1 MWRGAP
7 GRSDR
12 PNLARRPPRS
22 RPGLR
27 SVCRGAGALVHFNVC
42 AARLPV
48 LWRGTGISAMFLL
61 LATLSARGERG
72 GGVVEDS
79 CRVIMGRGNRQAWIF
94 QAERQLLG
102 KDYPDTGVRRE
113 RNRVALAVLCKGE
126 QQRTLMLTDEYGSL
140 PSFPSSHFRP
150 ITVPVF
156 VV

>member
-1 MWRGAP
+1 MLRGALT
-7 GRSDR
+7 DR
-12 PNLARRPPRS
+12 TWP
-22 RPGLR
+22 
-27 SVCRGAGALVHFNVC
+27 GALRALVRVCGVC
-42 AARLPV
+42 AEGLGHWYISTSAPLGSLFFGGEPV
-48 LWRGTGISAMFLL
+48 FRRCFYFWPPFQPGVSVVGV
-61 LATLSARGERG
+61 
-72 GGVVEDS
+72 VVEDS